1 MNGKLPTGRILL
13 SACLFLL
20 VLAETAWLHLLQPLE
35 NRVGDAMLRWHAA
48 ALRADPDIVIVD
60 INNASMDRM
69 QAVAGNWPWPRAVHA
84 ELIEGLAR
92 QKPRAIVFD
101 ILFSERDVYRPDSDR
116 LFNDAL
122 EGKSN
127 VYFPMIRLD
136 PSADVQGPLMAQA
149 GPLLGIAPAAQ
160 ADMTARVA
168 LLPPQAVDPRH
179 WRVGVINFTEDRDGI
194 GRRYVLHIPV
204 KGWSIPSLPVRVG
217 RDLGFPIPPGDDMVL
232 GWRGKREPY
241 RRVDYA
247 NLFDDFGRGSP
258 QRSPTE
264 FRDKIVII
272 GSTATG
278 LHDIRSTPVD
288 SRYGGV
294 DILATAIDNLKND
307 GALHAAPEILG
318 SVWTLLLMASI
329 WTTLHYRKNI
339 LGIGLALLPVSVA
352 LLGLSYAALYWRLL
366 LPVAVPLM
374 FVWLFYVGLALAE
387 YLQEKRKREQAVR
400 LFSRFLNPHVVQQ
413 LVGQGRTVA
422 SLSGQSH
429 QISVLFSDIRGFT
442 TLSEAHPPQQIVEL
456 LNRYF
461 SLQVAVIFRHGGTL
475 DKFIGDAI
483 MAFWG
488 APLDDPEHARHAV
501 QAALEM
507 TQVLGQFKRDL
518 GELGHDFDVG
528 IGIHSGAA
536 VVGFIGAEQKL
547 DYTAIGDTVNL
558 SSRIEGLTKG
568 VARILVSQA
577 TRDACAEAFEFK
589 AHGSYKVKG
598 RNAEVELYEPL
609 EPASQ

>member
-13 SACLFLL
+13 AACVVLL
-20 VLAETAWLHLLQPLE
+20 VLVETSWLHGLQPLE
-35 NRVGDAMLRWHAA
+35 HRVSDAMLRWHTAT
-48 ALRADPDIVIVD
+48 LRADPDIVVID

-101 ILFSERDVYRPDSDR
+101 ILFSERDAYRPDSDR
-116 LFNDAL
+116 WFNETL
-122 EGKSN
+122 EGKNN

-136 PSADVQGPLMAQA
+136 PSGDAQGPLMTTV
-149 GPLLGIAPAAQ
+149 GPLLGIFPSTD
-160 ADMTARVA
+160 ADRMARVA
-168 LLPPQAVDPRH
+168 LMPPQAIDPRH
-179 WRVGVINFTEDRDGI
+179 WRVGVINFTEDSDGI
-194 GRRYVLHIPV
+194 GRRYLLHIPV
-204 KGWSIPSLPVRVG
+204 RGWSIPSLPVRVA
-217 RDLGFPIPPGDDMVL
+217 RDLGFAIPPGEDIVL
-232 GWRGKREPY
+232 GWRGPSEPY

-247 NLFDDFGRGSP
+247 DLFEDFGRGSP
-258 QRSPTE
+258 QRSSTE
-264 FRDKIVII
+264 FRDKIVVI
-272 GSTATG
+272 GSSATG
-278 LHDIRSTPVD
+278 LHDIRSTPIN
-288 SRYGGV
+288 SRYSGV

-307 GALHAAPEILG
+307 GALHAAPSILG
-318 SVWTLLLMASI
+318 MVWALLLIASI
-329 WTTLHYRKNI
+329 LIALHCGKNVFR
-339 LGIGLALLPVSVA
+339 IGLILVPVSA
-352 LLGLSYAALYWRLL
+352 GLFSLSYAALHWRLL
-366 LPVAVPLM
+366 LPVAVPMM

-387 YLQEKRKREQAVR
+387 YLRERRQREQAVR

-413 LVGQGRTVA
+413 LVEQGRTVA
-422 SLSGQSH
+422 SLSGQSR

-442 TLSEAHPPQQIVEL
+442 TLSEAHPPQRIVEL

-461 SLQVAVIFRHGGTL
+461 SLQVEVIFRHGGTL

-501 QAALEM
+501 EAALEM
-507 TQVLGQFKRDL
+507 TRVLEHFKR
-518 GELGHDFDVG
+518 ELGDVGQDFDVG
-528 IGIHSGAA
+528 IGVHSGTA

-577 TRDACAEAFEFK
+577 TREACGQAFEFK

-598 RNAEVELYEPL
+598 RNAEVALYEPR
-609 EPASQ
+609 EPSKP

>member
-1 MNGKLPTGRILL
+1 MNGKLPPGRILL
-13 SACLFLL
+13 AACVFLL
-20 VLAETAWLHLLQPLE
+20 VLVETGWLHWLQPIE

-48 ALRADPDIVIVD
+48 TLRADPDIVVID
-60 INNASMDRM
+60 INNASMERM

-101 ILFSERDVYRPDSDR
+101 LLFSERDVYRPDSDH
-116 LFNDAL
+116 LFNEAL

-136 PSADVQGPLMAQA
+136 PSGDAQGPLMTQA
-149 GPLLGIAPAAQ
+149 GPLLGISPSAN

-179 WRVGVINFTEDRDGI
+179 WRVGLINFTEDRDGI
-194 GRRYVLHIPV
+194 GRRYLLHIPV
-204 KGWSIPSLPVRVG
+204 QGWSIPSLPVRVA
-217 RDLGFPIPPGDDMVL
+217 RDLGFAIPPGQHIVL
-232 GWRGKREPY
+232 GWRGPSEPY

-247 NLFDDFGRGSP
+247 DLFDDFGRGSP
-258 QRSPTE
+258 QRSSTE

-278 LHDIRSTPVD
+278 QHDIRSTPIN
-288 SRYGGV
+288 SRYSGV

-307 GALHAAPEILG
+307 GALQSIPARLG
-318 SVWTLLLMASI
+318 AVWALLLMGLILAA
-329 WTTLHYRKNI
+329 LHYGKNVFR
-339 LGIGLALLPVSVA
+339 IGLMLVPVSA
-352 LLGLSYAALYWRLL
+352 ASLGFGYAALYWRVL

-387 YLQEKRKREQAVR
+387 YLKEKRQREQAVQ

-422 SLSGQSH
+422 SLSGQSR

-461 SLQVAVIFRHGGTL
+461 SLQVEVIFRHGGTL

-501 QAALEM
+501 GAALEM
-507 TQVLGQFKRDL
+507 TQVLGKFKRELGDL
-518 GELGHDFDVG
+518 GQDFDVG

-577 TRDACAEAFEFK
+577 TREACGEAFEFK

-598 RNAEVELYEPL
+598 RNAEVALYEPL
-609 EPASQ
+609 EPSNP